1 MTREDYTTVVLIL
14 IKNIEYFKLLHF
26 FQLFPFFIWGR
37 VFQDGGKRKWPIFA
51 KRKSENHWFLRRK
64 SEFQICCGGG
74 IMVNL
79 RAENGIR
86 SQWWE
91 RNRHFWMSDLLP
103 QRAEGEAAKF
113 REGRRVIR
121 KCNHFFHVFETK
133 WHLSQKL
140 EAETEIDVQTW
151 AESGNDA

>member
-1 MTREDYTTVVLIL
+1 MAESGND
-14 IKNIEYFKLLHF
+14 
-26 FQLFPFFIWGR
+26 LFLRSGN
-37 VFQDGGKRKWPIFA
+37 RKTID
-51 KRKSENHWFLRRK
+51 FLRRK
-64 SEFQICCGGG
+64 SEFQICCGSG
-74 IMVNL
+74 IMVNM

-91 RNRHFWMSDLLP
+91 RNRHFCMADLLP

-133 WHLSQKL
+133 
-140 EAETEIDVQTW
+140 
-151 AESGNDA
+151 